1 MDQLRFKNHQFK
13 IMQIA
18 DAQELPLVSPD
29 TVTLIEMALAAEQP
43 DLVVFTGDQIYGID
57 PHIWG
62 KNAEARITAVFSKL
76 LAPVIEAGVPFA
88 VTFGNHDA
96 ECGVPNAR
104 QAEIYAS
111 FPGCITEG
119 RMSNAVPGAMRLP
132 IYGAAGAPAFDL
144 FLFDSRGSA
153 AAGGRGVSD
162 QQLQWFEAL
171 RAEERET
178 QKEAPFALVFQ
189 HIPVPEYYNV
199 IKEVKKGTRGAAKTY
214 GKNKGRYYALPDEIR
229 AAGGFMKEVPA
240 VAGEAEFAVL
250 QKDCRVLAIAA
261 GHDHINSFV
270 APYKGIDLIYT
281 QGAGFH
287 VYGPDLKRGVRIF
300 TLDENAPGAY
310 TTYTRTWES
319 LTHRLPK
326 EAPLAWALSHTPT
339 SVAQAKEWIKRAAIL
354 GAAGAA
360 VTAGAAWT
368 AVSSAKKRK

>member
-1 MDQLRFKNHQFK
+1 MDRLTFKNSKFK

-18 DAQELPLVSPD
+18 DAQELPVVSPD
-29 TVTLIEMALAAEQP
+29 TVTLIQMALEAEKP
-43 DLVVFTGDQIYGID
+43 DLVIFTGDQIYGIH
-57 PHIWG
+57 PKLWG
-62 KNAEARITAVFSKL
+62 KNAEARITHVFRRL
-76 LAPVIEAGVPFA
+76 LAPVQAAGVPFA

-104 QAEIYAS
+104 QAEIYAA
-111 FPGCITEG
+111 FPGCITAG
-119 RMSNAVPGAMRLP
+119 RMSDAVPGAMRLP
-132 IYGAAGAPAFDL
+132 VYGANGKPVFDV

-162 QQLQWFEAL
+162 AQLRWFETL
-171 RAEERET
+171 RAQERQTE
-178 QKEAPFALVFQ
+178 KEAPFALVFQ

-199 IKEVKKGTRGAAKTY
+199 IKEVNKGTPGAVQTFGKTPNRFY
-214 GKNKGRYYALPDEIR
+214 TLPDEIS

-240 VAGEAEFAVL
+240 VAGEAEFGVL
-250 QKDCRVLAIAA
+250 QKDGRVLAVAA

-300 TLDENAPGAY
+300 TLDETAAGAY

-319 LTHRLPK
+319 LTRRLPR
-326 EAPLAWALSHTPT
+326 EAPLAWALSHTPSST
-339 SVAQAKEWIKRAAIL
+339 AQATLWIKRAAVI

-360 VTAGAAWT
+360 GAAGALA
-368 AVSSAKKRK
+368 AKRVFKKKN